1 MKILMLFLII
11 LVNHSLC
18 ISQEQ
23 NLLEDTVDSQKEKEE
38 NLTLLDIANE
48 LEQYHLFQVLGIE
61 AQDRQMK
68 RLAVASIISIL
79 TIAACCG
86 CSQIIQTYSKSCKQ
100 KLPPP
105 QNQYRRLEQYPDS
118 L

>member
-1 MKILMLFLII
+1 MRILILLLLV
-11 LVNHSLC
+11 LVNSEHSLS
-18 ISQEQ
+18 ISLEQ
-23 NLLEDTVDSQKEKEE
+23 NDLDETVLLQKEET
-38 NLTLLDIANE
+38 LTLLDIANE

-86 CSQIIQTYSKSCKQ
+86 CSQIIQAYSKSCKQ

-105 QNQYRRLEQYPDS
+105 KNQYRRLEQNADS

>member
-1 MKILMLFLII
+1 MLLLFV
-11 LVNHSLC
+11 LVNHSLS
-18 ISQEQ
+18 ISLEQ
-23 NLLEDTVDSQKEKEE
+23 NDLEDTIHFQQEE
-38 NLTLLDIANE
+38 TLTLLDIANE

-86 CSQIIQTYSKSCKQ
+86 CSQIIQAYSKSCKQ

-105 QNQYRRLEQYPDS
+105 KNQYRRIEQNADS
-118 L
+118 I

>member
-1 MKILMLFLII
+1 MLFLFV
-11 LVNHSLC
+11 LVNHSLSV
-18 ISQEQ
+18 SQEQ
-23 NLLEDTVDSQKEKEE
+23 NDLEDGVYLQKEE

-48 LEQYHLFQVLGIE
+48 LDKYHFFQVLGIE
-61 AQDRQMK
+61 SQDRQMK

-86 CSQIIQTYSKSCKQ
+86 CSQIIQAYSKSCKQ

-105 QNQYRRLEQYPDS
+105 QNQYRRLEQQTD
-118 L
+118 LL